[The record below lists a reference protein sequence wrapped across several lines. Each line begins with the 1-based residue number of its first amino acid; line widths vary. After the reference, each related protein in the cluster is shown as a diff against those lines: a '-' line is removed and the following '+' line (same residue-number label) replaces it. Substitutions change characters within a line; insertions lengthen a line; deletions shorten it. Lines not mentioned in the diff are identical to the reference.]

1 MRPDTSADQSTR
13 GHRFAPGERA
23 IDMSSA
29 LNSTEQLQAEVKEL
43 RRQLREADEK
53 SQRAEAEL
61 KATEQRHR
69 LLGDSAPFGIFVIDT
84 AGRIT
89 GFNRKMAEMLR
100 WPLQRELP
108 SINITDLQKFIEAGI
123 TEDYRRCIEKKRLV
137 TKAYPCVTAG
147 DSDDDCL
154 HLRFSLCPVLDD
166 DGSVSEVL
174 TFVEDIS
181 DLKLA
186 EMTIRE
192 SEDRYRLLFQ
202 STPIALIERDA
213 SRLKAY
219 LEELRQ
225 SGIHDFSAYLQE
237 NPEEAIHCVGMIRTV
252 DFNDAFMDLIEA
264 KDRDE
269 LTRGPMPVHP
279 SEVSRFAREVILMI
293 AEGNLAQEREETLLT
308 LRGNK
313 KSVLAKS
320 LIVTGHEDTF
330 ARIVI
335 SLVDISKRKQ
345 AEEALRA
352 SEKNFRE
359 LAMRDTLTGLYNRRY
374 LYRSLEDL
382 IKTST
387 TTRSRLSL
395 IFMDLDYFKRVVD
408 THGHLNG
415 SQAIREVAATIKE
428 SIEEPAYAV
437 AYAGDEFVVVL
448 PGHDKDQAVAKA
460 LTIQSRINDTVYL
473 RSQGLAV
480 KLQAS
485 FGVATFPDHAIDL
498 TGLLATADRALFGVK
513 ANGKSAIGW
522 ADMLV

>member
-1 MRPDTSADQSTR
+1 
-13 GHRFAPGERA
+13 
-23 IDMSSA
+23 MSSA
-29 LNSTEQLQAEVKEL
+29 VKSTEQLQSEIKKL
-43 RRQLREADEK
+43 RRQVRETEDK
-53 SQRAEAEL
+53 SQRAEAAL
-61 KATEQRHR
+61 KATEQRYR

-89 GFNRKMAEMLR
+89 GFNRKMAEMLQ
-100 WPLQRELP
+100 WPVQQELP
-108 SINITDLQKFIEAGI
+108 SINITELQKFIEAGI
-123 TEDYRRCIEKKRLV
+123 TDDFRRCIENKRLV
-137 TKAYPCVTAG
+137 IKAYPCVTAG

-166 DGSVSEVL
+166 DGSVTEVL

-237 NPEEAIHCVGMIRTV
+237 NPQVAIHCVGMIRTV
-252 DFNDAFMDLIEA
+252 DFNEAFMELIEA

-269 LTRGPMPVHP
+269 LTQGLMPVHP
-279 SEVSRFAREVILMI
+279 SEVNRFAREVILMI
-293 AEGNLAQEREETLLT
+293 AEGNLSQEREETFLT
-308 LRGNK
+308 LKGNK

-352 SEKNFRE
+352 SENNFRE
-359 LAMRDTLTGLYNRRY
+359 QAMRDILTGLYNRRY
-374 LYRSLEDL
+374 LYRSLEEL
-382 IKTST
+382 IEIGK
-387 TTRSRLSL
+387 TTRSQLSL
-395 IFMDLDYFKRVVD
+395 IFMDLDYFKHVVD
-408 THGHLNG
+408 AHGHLNG
-415 SQAIREVAATIKE
+415 SQAIREVAATIRE

-448 PGHDKDQAVAKA
+448 PGHDKDQAMAKA
-460 LTIQSRINDTVYL
+460 LNIQSRINNSVYL
-473 RSQGLAV
+473 RGQGLAV

-485 FGVATFPDHAIDL
+485 FGVATFPDHATDL
-498 TGLLATADRALFGVK
+498 TGLLASADRALFGVK

>member
-1 MRPDTSADQSTR
+1 
-13 GHRFAPGERA
+13 
-23 IDMSSA
+23 MSSA
-29 LNSTEQLQAEVKEL
+29 LKSTEQLQAEVQKL
-43 RRQLREADEK
+43 RRQVREAEDR
-53 SQRAEAEL
+53 SQRAEATL
-61 KATEQRHR
+61 KATEQRYR

-89 GFNRKMAEMLR
+89 GFNRKMAELLQ
-100 WPLQRELP
+100 WPVQQEP
-108 SINITDLQKFIEAGI
+108 PGINITELQKSVEAGI
-123 TEDYRRCIEKKRLV
+123 ADDFRHCIENKGLV
-137 TKAYPCVTAG
+137 TKAYPCVTPA

-166 DGSVSEVL
+166 DGSVTEVL
-174 TFVEDIS
+174 CFAEDIS

-192 SEDRYRLLFQ
+192 SEDRYRLLFK

-213 SRLKAY
+213 SRLKVY

-225 SGIHDFSAYLQE
+225 SGIHDFSAYLQA
-237 NPEEAIHCVGMIRTV
+237 NPQETIHCVGMIRTV
-252 DFNDAFMDLIEA
+252 DFNEAFMELIEA

-269 LTRGPMPVHP
+269 LTQGLMPVHP
-279 SEVSRFAREVILMI
+279 SEVNRFAREVILMI

-308 LRGNK
+308 LKGNK
-313 KSVLAKS
+313 KSILAKS
-320 LIVTGHEDTF
+320 LIVTGHEDTL

-352 SEKNFRE
+352 SENNFRE
-359 LAMRDTLTGLYNRRY
+359 QAMRDTLTGLYNRRY
-374 LYRSLEDL
+374 LYRSLEEL
-382 IKTST
+382 IEIGK
-387 TTRSRLSL
+387 TTRSQLSL
-395 IFMDLDYFKRVVD
+395 IFMDLDYFKHVVD

-448 PGHDKDQAVAKA
+448 PGHDKDQAMAKA
-460 LTIQSRINDTVYL
+460 LTIQSRIDNSVYL
-473 RSQGLAV
+473 RGQGLAV

-485 FGVATFPDHAIDL
+485 FGVATFPDHATDL
-498 TGLLATADRALFGVK
+498 TGLLASADHALFGVK

>member
-1 MRPDTSADQSTR
+1 
-13 GHRFAPGERA
+13 
-23 IDMSSA
+23 MSSA
-29 LNSTEQLQAEVKEL
+29 LESKNQFQAEVQKL
-43 RRQLREADEK
+43 RRQVREAEEK
-53 SQRAEAEL
+53 SQRAEAAL
-61 KATEQRHR
+61 KATEQRYR
-69 LLGDSAPFGIFVIDT
+69 LLGDSAPFGIFIIDT

-89 GFNRKMAEMLR
+89 GLNRKMAEMLQ
-100 WPLQRELP
+100 WPVQQELP
-108 SINITDLQKFIEAGI
+108 SINITEFQKFIEAGI
-123 TEDYRRCIEKKRLV
+123 TDDFRRCIKNKRLV
-137 TKAYPCVTAG
+137 IKAYPCVTSGHSA
-147 DSDDDCL
+147 DDCL

-166 DGSVSEVL
+166 DGSVTEVL

-237 NPEEAIHCVGMIRTV
+237 NPQEAIHCVGMIRTV
-252 DFNDAFMDLIEA
+252 DFNEAFMKLIEA
-264 KDRDE
+264 NDRDE
-269 LTRGPMPVHP
+269 LTQGLMPVHP
-279 SEVSRFAREVILMI
+279 SEVNRFAREVILMI
-293 AEGNLAQEREETLLT
+293 AEGNIAQEREETFLT
-308 LRGNK
+308 LKGNK

-359 LAMRDTLTGLYNRRY
+359 QAMRDILTGLYNRRY
-374 LYRSLEDL
+374 LYRSLEEL
-382 IKTST
+382 IETGK
-387 TTRSRLSL
+387 TTRSQLSL
-395 IFMDLDYFKRVVD
+395 IFMDLDYFKHVVD
-408 THGHLNG
+408 AHGHLNG

-448 PGHDKDQAVAKA
+448 PGHNKDQAVAKA
-460 LTIQSRINDTVYL
+460 LTIQSRINNSVYL
-473 RSQGLAV
+473 RGQGLAV

-485 FGVATFPDHAIDL
+485 FGVATFPDHATDL
-498 TGLLATADRALFGVK
+498 TGLLASADRALFGVK